1 MKHHII
7 VKFTPEVADKAAL
20 IGEVKALFA
29 AEPMPDG
36 VTSYDFFENCV
47 ARDNRFDLMIVVHL
61 PQAALPAWDTSSV
74 HKRWKSD
81 FGQYVEKKA
90 IFDCE

>member
-7 VKFTPEVADKAAL
+7 VKFTPEVEDKAAL
-20 IGEVKALFA
+20 IGKVKTLFA
-29 AEPMPDG
+29 MEAVPAG
-36 VTSYDFFENCV
+36 VIGYSFFENCV
-47 ARDNRFDLMIVVHL
+47 ARDNRYDLMIVVHL
-61 PQAALPAWDTSSV
+61 PQAALPAWDASAV

>member
-20 IGEVKALFA
+20 VGEVKALFA
-29 AEPMPDG
+29 AEAMPDG
-36 VTSYDFFENCV
+36 VTGYDFFENCV

-61 PQAALPAWDTSSV
+61 PQDALPAWDASAV

>member
-7 VKFTPEVADKAAL
+7 VKFTPEVTDKTAL
-20 IGEVKALFA
+20 IGKVKALFVEETVPA
-29 AEPMPDG
+29 G
-36 VTSYDFFENCV
+36 VYGYAFFENCV
-47 ARDNRFDLMIVVHL
+47 ERDNRYDLMIVVHM
-61 PQAALPAWDTSSV
+61 PKDALPAWDTSTV
-74 HKRWKSD
+74 HKRWKSE